1 MSIPLMTDI
10 CLRGGRVI
18 DPGRSFDAQADVLLS
33 EGKVAR
39 IEPGLAASL
48 GREVKVI
55 DVRGQWVCPGL
66 VDIHTHLRE
75 PGQEYKE
82 DIVTGT
88 TAAAA
93 GGFTAVCCMPNTVP
107 PNDNRAVTE
116 LIVRRA
122 REVGVVRVYPI
133 GAITQGLKGEVLA
146 EMGELQEA
154 GCVAVSDDGKPVMNG
169 EIMRRALEY
178 ARGFGLPLIQHAEDL
193 TLSQGGSMHEGAV
206 STRVGIRAQPGAAES
221 TMVARDLE
229 LVALTGAR
237 YHVAHISTAESIRLV
252 REAKRRGLPVTCE
265 VTPHHL
271 TLSDEACAGFDTF
284 TKCNPP
290 LRTDADIAALIEAL
304 ADGTIDA
311 IATDHAPHSPVEKDV
326 EFEQAAFGMTGL
338 ETALP
343 LCLEFV
349 RKGVLTPSA
358 LVRLLSTAPAAV
370 LKLPGGSLA
379 AGSVADVTVIAPDV
393 AWTCEPARFRSRSRN
408 SPFAGAPMKGRAVLT
423 LVGGRIAHAEESFVA

>member
-1 MSIPLMTDI
+1 MSVPLMTDI

-18 DPGRSFDAQADVLLS
+18 DPGRSFDAQADVLLQG
-33 EGKVAR
+33 GKVAR
-39 IEPGLAASL
+39 IEPGLAGSV
-48 GREVKVI
+48 GRETRVI
-55 DVRGQWVCPGL
+55 DVKDLWVCPGL

-93 GGFTAVCCMPNTVP
+93 GGFTAVCAMPNTNP
-107 PNDNRAVTE
+107 PNDNRAITE

-122 REVGVVRVYPI
+122 REVGLVRVYPI

-169 EIMRRALEY
+169 ELMRRALEY
-178 ARGFGLPLIQHAEDL
+178 ARGFGLTLIQHAEDL
-193 TLSQGGSMHEGAV
+193 TLSQGGSMNEGPV
-206 STRVGIRAQPGAAES
+206 STRIGIRAQPGAAES

-229 LVALTGAR
+229 LVGLTGAR
-237 YHVAHISTAESIRLV
+237 YHVAHISTAESVRLV

-271 TLSDEACAGFDTF
+271 TLTDEACAHFDTS

-304 ADGTIDA
+304 RDGTIDA

-326 EFEQAAFGMTGL
+326 EFEQAAFGMLGL

-343 LCLEFV
+343 LCLDLV
-349 RKGVLTPSA
+349 HKGVLTPAA
-358 LVRLLSTAPAAV
+358 LVRLLSPAPAAV
-370 LKLPGGSLA
+370 LNLPGGSLA
-379 AGSVADVTVIAPDV
+379 PGSVADVTVISPEV

-408 SPFAGAPMKGRAVLT
+408 TPFAGASMKGRAVLT
-423 LVGGRIAHAEESFVA
+423 LVGGRVAYAEESFGG